1 MFGTICPSIFHMQI
15 QDRFNSNSAM
25 VHKGVPG
32 AIAPVTTRMRYSLG
46 VAQALGTKPKHT
58 YNLFIFMEG
67 SLLTFVKNT
76 VPVLGRAPKMYIS
89 LHRSIHL
96 RECSLN
102 NCRSS
107 RHTVL
112 DMKFGIVHWYFKG
125 QLGVPLTMLPW
136 YGHRRK
142 RWKWEITGQDELV
155 GWVTVAGVTAIP
167 SWKLR
172 GAVNQNLELQTT
184 ISHLKICNYPIET
197 TIKS

>member
-96 RECSLN
+96 REMFTQQLPFLKTYCTWYEIWNRSLVFQGTIGCTPN
-102 NCRSS
+102 NVAVVWTPTETLKMGDHRPGRTCR
-107 RHTVL
+107 
-112 DMKFGIVHWYFKG
+112 
-125 QLGVPLTMLPW
+125 LGHC
-136 YGHRRK
+136 GRRDLQYLHEN
-142 RWKWEITGQDELV
+142 WEEQ
-155 GWVTVAGVTAIP
+155 
-167 SWKLR
+167 
-172 GAVNQNLELQTT
+172 
-184 ISHLKICNYPIET
+184 
-197 TIKS
+197 